1 MSKKIN
7 GFSKLSKSEK
17 INWITK
23 THFKNSKKAK
33 KQLENYWN
41 ANQKLQNKH
50 DEFIE
55 NTLSN
60 FYLPLSVAPN
70 FLINDSWYTLPM
82 VIEESSVVAAASNS
96 AKFWSIRGGFKTEV
110 LGTLKMGHVH
120 FLYKGDSKKIETFF
134 KRRKIDLLNAT
145 KKITKNMEE
154 RGGGIVGIDL
164 IDKTDVFS
172 NYYQLQL
179 SFETLD
185 AMGANFINTCLE
197 LIASKIT
204 YLAKEDQLSTKKE
217 NAIEIIMSIISNYV
231 PESLVRAEISCP
243 VDDFI
248 LKQNSYDGQIF
259 SEKIINAIN
268 IAKVDPYRAVTH
280 NKGIMNG
287 VDALIMATGNDFRSV
302 EAGVH
307 AFACSTGQYRPLSDA
322 Y

>member
-96 AKFWSIRGGFKTEV
+96 AKFWSIRGGF
-110 LGTLKMGHVH
+110 
-120 FLYKGDSKKIETFF
+120 
-134 KRRKIDLLNAT
+134 
-145 KKITKNMEE
+145 
-154 RGGGIVGIDL
+154 
-164 IDKTDVFS
+164 
-172 NYYQLQL
+172 
-179 SFETLD
+179 
-185 AMGANFINTCLE
+185 
-197 LIASKIT
+197 
-204 YLAKEDQLSTKKE
+204 
-217 NAIEIIMSIISNYV
+217 
-231 PESLVRAEISCP
+231 
-243 VDDFI
+243 
-248 LKQNSYDGQIF
+248 
-259 SEKIINAIN
+259 
-268 IAKVDPYRAVTH
+268 
-280 NKGIMNG
+280 
-287 VDALIMATGNDFRSV
+287 
-302 EAGVH
+302 
-307 AFACSTGQYRPLSDA
+307 
-322 Y
+322 